1 MRVAI
6 TGGSG
11 FIGTQLVSHLRAA
24 GHVPVVL
31 TRGSGGARGVAGA
44 PAVGPG
50 VPAGAEARAVDYAN
64 VASVAKA
71 LEGCDAVVN
80 LAGANVFEKRW
91 SASYRT
97 EIRGSRVLVTRS
109 LVDAMATMTKRPQ
122 VLLSGS
128 AVGHYGPREP
138 GETVDETTARAF
150 DFAPRD
156 FLASVCYDWER
167 AAQPAERLGVRV
179 VYLRTGVV
187 LGRGGGAYEEL
198 AKVTRMFVGGP
209 LAGGKQDVSWI
220 HLDDVCGLIL
230 FALER
235 PEVRGAFNL
244 TAPNPVTNKELAKAL
259 GRVLHRPSF
268 MPTPGIALRIL
279 KGKVASMLTTGQ
291 RVLPKKALD
300 LGYVFRFPTIDA
312 ALADLVARDRAAG
325 AA

>member
-1 MRVAI
+1 MRVAV
-6 TGGSG
+6 TGGTG
-11 FIGTQLVSHLRAA
+11 FLGTALVTHLKAA

-31 TRGSGGARGVAGA
+31 TRGSGGAAGPGGR
-44 PAVGPG
+44 PAVGTAVATG
-50 VPAGAEARAVDYAN
+50 TEARAVDYADL
-64 VASVAKA
+64 ASVAQA

-80 LAGANVFEKRW
+80 LAGANLLGKRW

-97 EIRGSRVLVTRS
+97 EIRGSRVLVTRA
-109 LVDAMATMTKRPQ
+109 LVDAMATMRNRPQ

-138 GETVDETTARAF
+138 GEVVDETTARAF

-198 AKVTRMFVGGP
+198 AKVTRMYVGGP

-230 FALER
+230 FALAR
-235 PEVRGAFNL
+235 PEVRGPFNL
-244 TAPNPVTNKELAKAL
+244 TAPNPVTNKELA
-259 GRVLHRPSF
+259 
-268 MPTPGIALRIL
+268 
-279 KGKVASMLTTGQ
+279 
-291 RVLPKKALD
+291 
-300 LGYVFRFPTIDA
+300 
-312 ALADLVARDRAAG
+312 
-325 AA
+325 